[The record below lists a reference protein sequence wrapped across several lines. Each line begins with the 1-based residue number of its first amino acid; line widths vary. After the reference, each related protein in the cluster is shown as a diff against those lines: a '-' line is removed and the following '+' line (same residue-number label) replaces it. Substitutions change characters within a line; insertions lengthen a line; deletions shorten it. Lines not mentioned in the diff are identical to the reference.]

1 MLSRGQLAF
10 RTAVSVLRHAKNS
23 LFLHTNMETT
33 VPFGRTISVRQLR
46 FAVLS
51 DKVFWNRCI
60 RQSYQAPLRIEAVW
74 FVTLVSV
81 YCSTIRSVL
90 EYASHVWAALP
101 AYLNDLLEHVLRKAL
116 HIVFPDRCY
125 SDALYLADLELH
137 SDRRQQACVNFAMNC
152 HVSGTLS
159 SLFQVP
165 MIYHHGC
172 NLRSGSRRAMPLLA
186 IDLMILWLSNF
197 KMCFVAAPC
206 NSVVSAIGLNKRLID

>member
-1 MLSRGQLAF
+1 
-10 RTAVSVLRHAKNS
+10 
-23 LFLHTNMETT
+23 METT

-116 HIVFPDRCY
+116 HIVFPDCCY
-125 SDALYLADLELH
+125 SDALHLADLELH
-137 SDRRQQACVNFAMNC
+137 SDRRQQACVNFAMTVIC
-152 HVSGTLS
+152 QEHL
-159 SLFQVP
+159 
-165 MIYHHGC
+165 
-172 NLRSGSRRAMPLLA
+172 
-186 IDLMILWLSNF
+186 
-197 KMCFVAAPC
+197 
-206 NSVVSAIGLNKRLID
+206 VVSSGFRWFITTVVIYAQAPVVLCPYWQKI